1 MNTQAQAQ
9 PSAPSLDEA
18 VAAEIGAL
26 RLEIIKLRVTVHQT
40 VAEAESKLNAKD
52 REISVM
58 RMELDRMLKEAN
70 SSGSGKVID
79 AIAVEKTATNG
90 AISH

>member
-52 REISVM
+52 REISAM
-58 RMELDRMLKEAN
+58 RMEIDRTMRPD
-70 SSGSGKVID
+70 SKVID
-79 AIAVEKTATNG
+79 VVAVEKTATNG